1 MIQAKSLEKNYGSFK
16 AVDSVSLSI
25 GRGEIVGLLG
35 PNGAGKTTIMKVFTG
50 YHLPTGGTV
59 SVNGYDVYSQPLQV
73 KKSIGYLPETAP
85 LYDDL
90 TVKEY
95 LSFICDI
102 RKIDKEI
109 RKKEIDRVI
118 GECGLEQVINRAI
131 YKLSK
136 GYRQRTGL
144 AQAIIH
150 SPEVLVLDE
159 PTSGLDPNQIIEIRK
174 LISKLGENKAV
185 ILSTHILQ
193 EVEAVCNRV
202 FILNH
207 GKIAAQGTPEEIRR
221 EMKGDFRFTLNLKT
235 SDSDNALATIE
246 KLSQVNSVVSSEYKP
261 AISILN
267 VKLSVKDEIA
277 SGEEIFD
284 WAVKNNCK
292 IISMVPEKIS
302 MEDIF
307 IKLTNQGRDKK

>member
-50 YHLPTGGTV
+50 YHLPTAGTV

-73 KKSIGYLPETAP
+73 KESIGYLPETAP

-102 RKIDKEI
+102 RKIDKER

-118 GECGLEQVINRAI
+118 GECGLEQVINRTI

-174 LISKLGENKAV
+174 LITKLGENKAV

-202 FILNH
+202 FILNQ

-221 EMKGDFRFTLNLKT
+221 EMKGDFRFTLDLKT
-235 SDSDNALATIE
+235 SDSNSTLASIE
-246 KLSQVNSVVSSEYKP
+246 KLSQVVSLVSSEYKP
-261 AISILN
+261 DVSILN
-267 VKLSVKDEIA
+267 VTLSVKDEIT

-292 IISMVPEKIS
+292 IISMIPDKIS
-302 MEDIF
+302 IEDIF
-307 IKLTNQGRDKK
+307 IKLTNQGGDKK